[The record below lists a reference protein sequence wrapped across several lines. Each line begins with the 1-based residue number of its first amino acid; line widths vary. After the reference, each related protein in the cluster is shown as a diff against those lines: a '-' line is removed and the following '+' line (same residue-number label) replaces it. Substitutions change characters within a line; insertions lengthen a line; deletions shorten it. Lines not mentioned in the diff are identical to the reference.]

1 MEIRVTVGRMSG
13 NEDLLARAASHGL
26 SLQPDSVRHNDAGL
40 DFHVAFA
47 VDVHG
52 REWVLRV
59 PRRPDV
65 VDGVA
70 QEEVALAF
78 ASRHLLVA
86 VPDWRVVADDLVAYP
101 VLPGR
106 PGLTVEGEEVMWHL
120 DPASQRYAEDFG
132 RLLAALHDAPLE
144 EARELGIEVRDPA
157 EVRTSWANDVAVV
170 TAEFDVHPDLE
181 ERLAA
186 WLDDDGLWPEE
197 TVFTHGELYPAHVLI
212 DDDDAVTGV
221 LDWTTARGDDP
232 ARDFMYQHAFA
243 PAEAFAAT
251 TRAYVESG
259 GEPGARLGERCAALM
274 AAGPV
279 GYGLYA
285 LTTGRDEHRA
295 AAQAQLSAA

>member
-1 MEIRVTVGRMSG
+1 MSG
-13 NEDLLARAASHGL
+13 DEDLLARAASHGL
-26 SLQPDSVRHNDAGL
+26 RLHPDSVRRNDAGL
-40 DFHVAFA
+40 DFRVAFA

-52 REWVLRV
+52 RQWVLRV

-70 QEEVALAF
+70 QEQAILAF

-86 VPDWRVVADDLVAYP
+86 VPDWHVVADDLVAYP

-106 PGLTVEGEEVMWHL
+106 PGLTIEGEQATWHL
-120 DPASQRYAEDFG
+120 DPASPRYAEDLG
-132 RLLAALHDAPLE
+132 RLLAALHDAPLD
-144 EARELGIEVRDPA
+144 EARELGIEVRSPD
-157 EVRTSWANDVAVV
+157 EVRESWANDVALVS
-170 TAEFDVHPDLE
+170 AEFDVDPGLE
-181 ERLAA
+181 GRLAA

-243 PAEAFAAT
+243 PPEAFAAT
-251 TRAYVESG
+251 TRAYTEAG
-259 GEPGARLGERCAALM
+259 GQPGERLGERCAALM

-279 GYGLYA
+279 GYGLFA

-295 AAQAQLSAA
+295 AAQAQLRAA